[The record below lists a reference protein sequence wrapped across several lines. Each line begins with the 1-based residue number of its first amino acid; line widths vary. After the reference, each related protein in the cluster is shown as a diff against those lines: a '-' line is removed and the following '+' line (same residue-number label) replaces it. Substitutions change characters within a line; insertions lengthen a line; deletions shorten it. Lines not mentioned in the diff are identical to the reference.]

1 MIELSSDFHLL
12 IFNGNKLPSSST
24 STALFSQNA
33 LLVDLFF
40 FSQDELKWI
49 CEKNLNLGT
58 LSILK
63 LFREFSQFLDLAQC
77 VSSHKRNHLA
87 LPVLPLCFASS
98 ILQLEYWWAFS
109 TKWALRN
116 KGQSKLQNQAD
127 LQTIYYLERNLGVL
141 LKTWNL
147 VWSQLSSSTSLA
159 CFTYFLKQI

>member
-12 IFNGNKLPSSST
+12 ISNGNKLPLSST

-33 LLVDLFF
+33 QLADPFF
-40 FSQDELKWI
+40 FSQDEQKWI
-49 CEKNLNLGT
+49 CDKNLNLRT

-63 LFREFSQFLDLAQC
+63 LCLEFSQFFNPVQC
-77 VSSHKRNHLA
+77 VSSHRRNRLEQ
-87 LPVLPLCFASS
+87 LLLLLCFASS
-98 ILQLEYWWAFS
+98 ILQLEYLWAFS